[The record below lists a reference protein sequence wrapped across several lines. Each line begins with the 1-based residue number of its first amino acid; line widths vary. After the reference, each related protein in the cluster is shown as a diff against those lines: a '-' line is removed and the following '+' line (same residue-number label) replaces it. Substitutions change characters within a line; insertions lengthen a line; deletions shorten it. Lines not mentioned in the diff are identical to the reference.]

1 MLYDFFHI
9 FYNIRKNFYFYLFL
23 ILELLLCI
31 SLIIIGND
39 ENKSYNK
46 RQEIYE
52 KEEELGLES
61 LLNDS
66 YFLTDINLRNHMS
79 RLENKGLIYAEV
91 FHVDYISKDGK
102 VNNFQLVSASSSFF
116 KKYFNI
122 SAQNNRAYV
131 TEKCK
136 SRLENISSLLSNDL
150 EIGDGSNLILE
161 NKTYTTNVIDYKYNI
176 PTSQFESGDLNIDKS
191 IFIKISGEEMGR
203 CDFSFIK
210 TDMGAKTSDIFKK
223 TSTNLDIDLNSYN
236 LLAEFENGATSQAAY
251 VRLFSWVAIISFS
264 VISIGTSAM
273 VLLFMDNRK
282 NNLRIFHILG
292 ASLSR
297 IRMQIFIELALIYL
311 LGIGFSFIAAYLL
324 REKLSS
330 PYYLIRFDIS
340 SLIMIVV
347 LTCTLLLFIT
357 AISTLNL
364 HLKNA
369 RED

>member
-9 FYNIRKNFYFYLFL
+9 FYNIRKNCCFYLFL

-46 RQEIYE
+46 RKEIYE
-52 KEEELGLES
+52 IEEELGLES

-66 YFLTDINLRNHMS
+66 YFLTDINVRNHMS
-79 RLENKGLIYAEV
+79 QLENDGLIYAEV

-102 VNNFQLVSASSSFF
+102 VNNVQLVSASSSFF

-122 SAQNNRAYV
+122 SAQNNRAYI

-136 SRLENISSLLSNDL
+136 GRLENISSLLSNDL
-150 EIGDGSNLILE
+150 EIDDSSNLILE
-161 NKTYTTNVIDYKYNI
+161 NKTYTNNVIDYKYDI
-176 PTSQFESGDLNIDKS
+176 PASQFESGDINIDQS
-191 IFIKISGEEMGR
+191 IFIKISGEEKGR
-203 CDFSFIK
+203 CDFSLIK
-210 TDMGAKTSDIFKK
+210 TSRGSNTSEIAKKISAI
-223 TSTNLDIDLNSYN
+223 LGIDLYANN
-236 LLAEFENGATSQAAY
+236 LLAEFENGAISQAAY
-251 VRLFSWVAIISFS
+251 VRLFSWVAIVSFS

-273 VLLFMDNRK
+273 VLLFMENRK

-297 IRMQIFIELALIYL
+297 IRMQIFIELVLIYL
-311 LGIGFSFIAAYLL
+311 VGIGFSFIAAYLL

-340 SLIMIVV
+340 SLIIIFM
-347 LTCTLLLFIT
+347 LTFTILLFIT
-357 AISTLNL
+357 AISTSNL
-364 HLKNA
+364 HLKNT
-369 RED
+369 REV

>member
-9 FYNIRKNFYFYLFL
+9 FYNIRKNCYFYLFL

-46 RQEIYE
+46 RKEIYE
-52 KEEELGLES
+52 IEEKLGLES

-79 RLENKGLIYAEV
+79 QIENKGLIYAEV

-102 VNNFQLVSASSSFF
+102 VNNVQLVSASSSFF

-122 SAQNNRAYV
+122 SAQNNRAYI

-150 EIGDGSNLILE
+150 EIDDSSNLILD
-161 NKTYTTNVIDYKYNI
+161 NKTYTTNVIDYKYDI
-176 PTSQFESGDLNIDKS
+176 PTSQFESGDINIDQS
-191 IFIKISGEEMGR
+191 IFIKISGEEKGR
-203 CDFSFIK
+203 CDFSLIK
-210 TDMGAKTSDIFKK
+210 TSKGSNTSEIAKKISSI
-223 TSTNLDIDLNSYN
+223 LGIDLYAYN
-236 LLAEFENGATSQAAY
+236 LLAEFENGAISQAAY
-251 VRLFSWVAIISFS
+251 VRLFSWVAIVSFF
-264 VISIGTSAM
+264 VVSIGTSAM
-273 VLLFMDNRK
+273 VLLFMENRK
-282 NNLRIFHILG
+282 NNLRIFHTLG

-297 IRMQIFIELALIYL
+297 IRMQIFIELVLIYL
-311 LGIGFSFIAAYLL
+311 VGIGFSLIAAYLL

-340 SLIMIVV
+340 SLIIIFM
-347 LTCTLLLFIT
+347 LTFTILLFIT
-357 AISTLNL
+357 AISTSNL
-364 HLKNA
+364 HLKNT

>member
-79 RLENKGLIYAEV
+79 QLENKGLIYAEV
-91 FHVDYISKDGK
+91 LYVDYISKDGK
-102 VNNFQLVSASSSFF
+102 VNNFQLVRASSSFF

-122 SAQNNRAYV
+122 SAQNNRAYT

-136 SRLENISSLLSNDL
+136 GRLENISSLLSNDL
-150 EIGDGSNLILE
+150 EIDDSSNLILE
-161 NKTYTTNVIDYKYNI
+161 NKTYTNNVMDYKYDI
-176 PTSQFESGDLNIDKS
+176 PTSQFESGDINIDQA
-191 IFIKISGEEMGR
+191 IFIKISGEEKGR
-203 CDFSFIK
+203 CDFSLIK
-210 TDMGAKTSDIFKK
+210 TSMGSNTSEIAKKISAI
-223 TSTNLDIDLNSYN
+223 LGIDLYAYN

-251 VRLFSWVAIISFS
+251 VRLFSWVAIISFF

-297 IRMQIFIELALIYL
+297 IRMQIFIELVLIYL
-311 LGIGFSFIAAYLL
+311 VGIGFSFIAAYLL

-347 LTCTLLLFIT
+347 LTCTILLFIT

>member
-79 RLENKGLIYAEV
+79 QLENKGLIYAEV
-91 FHVDYISKDGK
+91 LYVDYISKDGK
-102 VNNFQLVSASSSFF
+102 VNNFQLVRASSSFF

-122 SAQNNRAYV
+122 SAQNNRAYI
-131 TEKCK
+131 TENCK
-136 SRLENISSLLSNDL
+136 NRLDNISSLLSNGL
-150 EIGDGSNLILE
+150 EIGDSSNLILE
-161 NKTYTTNVIDYKYNI
+161 NKTYTTNVIDYKYDI
-176 PTSQFESGDLNIDKS
+176 PTSQFESGDINIDQS
-191 IFIKISGEEMGR
+191 IFIKISGEEKGR
-203 CDFSFIK
+203 CDFSLF
-210 TDMGAKTSDIFKK
+210 KTSRGSNTSEIAKKISDI
-223 TSTNLDIDLNSYN
+223 LGIDLYAYN
-236 LLAEFENGATSQAAY
+236 LLAEFENGANSQAAY

-273 VLLFMDNRK
+273 VLLFMENRK

-311 LGIGFSFIAAYLL
+311 VGIGFSLIAAYLL

-340 SLIMIVV
+340 SLIIIIM
-347 LTCTLLLFIT
+347 LTFTILLFIT
-357 AISTLNL
+357 AISTSNLNL
-364 HLKNA
+364 KNT

>member
-52 KEEELGLES
+52 KEEELGLKS
-61 LLNDS
+61 LMDDS
-66 YFLTDINLRNHMS
+66 YFLANINLRNHIS
-79 RLENKGLIYAEV
+79 ELENKDLIFAEV
-91 FHVDYISKDGK
+91 FRVDYIDKDGK
-102 VNNFQLVSASSSFF
+102 VENFQLVSASDSFF
-116 KKYFNI
+116 KKYFKNN
-122 SAQNNRAYV
+122 AQNKKAYV
-131 TEKCK
+131 TSKCETSLK
-136 SRLENISSLLSNDL
+136 NVSNLLSSDL
-150 EIGDGSNLILE
+150 EILDGSNLILG
-161 NKTYTTNVIDYKYNI
+161 NKKYYTNVIDYKDNI

-191 IFIKISGEEMGR
+191 IFIKMSGEEMGR

-210 TDMGAKTSDIFKK
+210 TDMGAKTSDIVKK
-223 TSTNLDIDLNSYN
+223 TSTNLGIDLNSYN

-251 VRLFSWVAIISFS
+251 VRLFSWVAIVSFS

-273 VLLFMDNRK
+273 VLLFMENRK

-311 LGIGFSFIAAYLL
+311 LGIGFGFIAAYLL

-340 SLIMIVV
+340 SLITIFM
-347 LTCTLLLFIT
+347 LTLTVLLFIT
-357 AISTLNL
+357 TISTSKL
-364 HLKNA
+364 HLENT